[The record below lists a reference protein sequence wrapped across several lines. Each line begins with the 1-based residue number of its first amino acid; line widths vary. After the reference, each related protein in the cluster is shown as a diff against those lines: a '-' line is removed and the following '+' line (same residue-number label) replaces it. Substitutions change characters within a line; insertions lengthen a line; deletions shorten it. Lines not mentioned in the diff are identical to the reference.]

1 MTQTDRSLAQAEAL
15 RHTIMA
21 HGSEIRDA
29 MEHKIKTAKARGDNA
44 RAAIYEIRRGE
55 FERMLRE
62 ARYLD
67 DPDTLLKRY
76 SAVGRSITAAAKEA
90 IRTGRMSE
98 TEMAAIGDEMAR
110 IAEQFD
116 D

>member
-1 MTQTDRSLAQAEAL
+1 
-15 RHTIMA
+15 
-21 HGSEIRDA
+21 
-29 MEHKIKTAKARGDNA
+29 
-44 RAAIYEIRRGE
+44 
-55 FERMLRE
+55 MLGE